1 MPIFVPFA
9 FSSKI
14 EVLRLA
20 IYDAKIAI
28 TIYSTWIM
36 AEALN
41 RQTSWQTV
49 DDGTKIAN
57 ELMSKLG
64 ISESDLIAGAYMDL
78 IERKEN
84 AAI

>member
-1 MPIFVPFA
+1 
-9 FSSKI
+9 
-14 EVLRLA
+14 
-20 IYDAKIAI
+20 
-28 TIYSTWIM
+28 M

-41 RQTSWQTV
+41 RQISWQTV

-84 AAI
+84 AAIF